1 MKRKSNIEIAD
12 PLAAPF
18 AGRPKIAN
26 KWAVGVC
33 IGLSV
38 LSLIQPLTVGVA
50 RAESTSSQSS
60 VSHVQTGNGSS
71 SGNVSIGNGAVTIDG
86 EAVPADAHE
95 FTSRK
100 GNHFRID
107 HHGSSVE
114 VHQD

>member
-1 MKRKSNIEIAD
+1 MQRNSNIEIAD

-18 AGRPKIAN
+18 AGRQKIA
-26 KWAVGVC
+26 KWAVGIC

-38 LSLIQPLTVGVA
+38 LSLLNGPLTVGVA

-60 VSHVQTGNGSS
+60 ESHVQTGNGASS
-71 SGNVSIGNGAVTIDG
+71 SNVSIANGAVTIDG
-86 EAVPADAHE
+86 ETVPSDAHE

-107 HHGSSVE
+107 RHGSSVE